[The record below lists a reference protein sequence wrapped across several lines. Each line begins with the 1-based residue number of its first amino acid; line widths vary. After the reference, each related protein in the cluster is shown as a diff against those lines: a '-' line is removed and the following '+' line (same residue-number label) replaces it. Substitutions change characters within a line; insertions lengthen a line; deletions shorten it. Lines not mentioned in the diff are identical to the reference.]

1 MKPHHHEE
9 EAGGYQQFYYVCDA
23 AVREAQI
30 NIHLCETPLSI
41 A

>member
-23 AVREAQI
+23 AVREAQKI
-30 NIHLCETPLSI
+30 LTFVGPLYQ
-41 A
+41 

>member
-1 MKPHHHEE
+1 MKPHYHEE

-23 AVREAQI
+23 AVREAQKNI
-30 NIHLCETPLSI
+30 NLCGTPLSI